1 MFNII
6 IDDYTHHHHHHH
18 QEYRARESVFLANL
32 ALIQSHNAANDV
44 SYTLAL
50 NEFADQT
57 FEEFSSYRLGLFPP
71 PPRAQNTAFRHAHT
85 AAPAQVD
92 WRQQNAVTGVKN
104 QGACGSCWAFSAV
117 GAVEGINAIKTG
129 ELVSLSEQ
137 QLVDCDHDK
146 DQGCGGGLMD
156 NAFEYIVSQGGLDTE
171 DNYGYWGIGLVCNSV
186 KANRTVV
193 SIDGYEDVP
202 ENDEGALK
210 KAAAN
215 QPVSVAIC
223 VDSHLQF
230 YSSGVYDA
238 KCCTQVC
245 LCKVVVMSIV
255 YCCVDRM
262 LLWVYT
268 CLCCV
273 VSEALIVSVL
283 LWVYTCSIV

>member
-1 MFNII
+1 MTN
-6 IDDYTHHHHHHH
+6 
-18 QEYRARESVFLANL
+18 
-32 ALIQSHNAANDV
+32 
-44 SYTLAL
+44 
-50 NEFADQT
+50 
-57 FEEFSSYRLGLFPP
+57 
-71 PPRAQNTAFRHAHT
+71 
-85 AAPAQVD
+85 
-92 WRQQNAVTGVKN
+92 VKN
-104 QGACGSCWAFSAV
+104 QGACGSCWAFSAI

-156 NAFEYIVSQGGLDTE
+156 NAFEYIVRQGGVDTE
-171 DNYGYWGIGLVCNSV
+171 ENYGYWGIGLMCNSA

-238 KCCTQVC
+238 KCCTQV
-245 LCKVVVMSIV
+245 
-255 YCCVDRM
+255 
-262 LLWVYT
+262 
-268 CLCCV
+268 
-273 VSEALIVSVL
+273 
-283 LWVYTCSIV
+283 